1 MTAKNESPATSI
13 ATTDGE
19 IADADL
25 AKVTGGGG
33 KTKPTPTPVLT
44 IDGIKGESL
53 DDKHPSTIEIS

>member
-1 MTAKNESPATSI
+1 MTAQNASPTTTI
-13 ATTDGE
+13 AAANGE

-33 KTKPTPTPVLT
+33 KTKPTPTPILT

-53 DDKHPSTIEIS
+53 DDKHPGTIE

>member
-1 MTAKNESPATSI
+1 MTAENAHPTTPI

-19 IADADL
+19 IDDAGL

-53 DDKHPSTIEIS
+53 DDKHPSTIEI

>member
-1 MTAKNESPATSI
+1 MTAKSESPTTTI

-53 DDKHPSTIEIS
+53 DDKHPGTIE

>member
-1 MTAKNESPATSI
+1 MTAENESPTTTI

-33 KTKPTPTPVLT
+33 KTKPAPTPVIT
-44 IDGIKGESL
+44 IGGIKGESM
-53 DDKHPSTIEIS
+53 DDKHPSTIEI